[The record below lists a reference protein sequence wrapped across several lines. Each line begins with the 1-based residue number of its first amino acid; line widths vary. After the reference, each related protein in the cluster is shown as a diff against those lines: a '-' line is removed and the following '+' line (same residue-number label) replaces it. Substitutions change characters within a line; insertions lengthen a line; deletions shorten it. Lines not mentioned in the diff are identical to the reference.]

1 MAKFRFLSFVIIVL
15 SCVCT
20 SHAQDSFFNPY
31 SFRYHVEFSS
41 ELPEDTLVADMGRL
55 VVTYDSE
62 QRKQCCTLTY
72 RDSVRYKGNIID
84 MQLYQKRQDFMLEN
98 FFGGGSHA
106 KLTITRDEDG
116 SNQKVALIYYANPK
130 EDPLPDKT
138 CICLLLSDVLL

>member
-1 MAKFRFLSFVIIVL
+1 
-15 SCVCT
+15 
-20 SHAQDSFFNPY
+20 
-31 SFRYHVEFSS
+31 
-41 ELPEDTLVADMGRL
+41 MGKL

-138 CICLLLSDVLL
+138 CICLLLSDVLQ

>member
-1 MAKFRFLSFVIIVL
+1 MTKLRFLSFVIIIL

-41 ELPEDTLVADMGRL
+41 ELPEDTLVADMGKL

-84 MQLYQKRQDFMLEN
+84 INTL
-98 FFGGGSHA
+98 
-106 KLTITRDEDG
+106 
-116 SNQKVALIYYANPK
+116 LI
-130 EDPLPDKT
+130 LM
-138 CICLLLSDVLL
+138 

>member
-1 MAKFRFLSFVIIVL
+1 MHRTVFLIPIRSAI
-15 SCVCT
+15 T
-20 SHAQDSFFNPY
+20 S
-31 SFRYHVEFSS
+31 SS
-41 ELPEDTLVADMGRL
+41 PANCPRIPSLQIWGRL

-98 FFGGGSHA
+98 FFGSGSHA
-106 KLTITRDEDG
+106 KLTITRDEDE